1 MLSGDVDEG
10 DDVLY
15 EASWVILYKC
25 LHVPLCVVFFSIRN
39 FLSSLCYGV
48 MFLILWGPVP
58 VLWGLWSFTCSLFPV
73 NLIAPSYLLPSTLL
87 LFYYSTDTI
96 FRVDSFLPSL
106 PNHEDALGQKVC
118 IWLISGLLIRCC
130 KFSKLLPELGWK
142 FDFLVS
148 LSPFALWVGPACV
161 VITKEL

>member
-106 PNHEDALGQKVC
+106 PNHEDALGQRVC

-142 FDFLVS
+142 VDFLVS